1 MTEPKNIKNE
11 ITDFCETL
19 KRKGILT
26 PAMERRGMGITNFLQ
41 ALAAI
46 ETIYEFVEWGDENR
60 REKQTLFEYMREFLA
75 GLPASIIMQEIL
87 TKEVTGEGYYDDKRD
102 CLIAKYQEQ
111 HKGIDYETAAL
122 AVAREHPDLFV
133 QDY

>member
-26 PAMERRGMGITNFLQ
+26 PAMERRGMGITNFLL
-41 ALAAI
+41 ALADI
-46 ETIYEFVEWGDENR
+46 ESTFEFAEANDEGKKER
-60 REKQTLFEYMREFLA
+60 QTLLEFMREFLIEQ
-75 GLPASIIMQEIL
+75 PPSIIIQEVL
-87 TKEVTGEGYYDDKRD
+87 TKEKTGPGYNDDKREW
-102 CLIAKYQEQ
+102 LITQYQKQ
-111 HKGIDYETAAL
+111 HKSVDYETAAL
-122 AVAREHPDLFV
+122 AVAREHPEIFV